1 MPRIQPVVRLQ
12 LAEHLP
18 RPPQHRRR
26 HARQSGDVSGPFT
39 MMETVEQA
47 AGAGGSGNAG
57 KTRIVIVGT
66 QSFAE
71 NRTLPPNNNDAN
83 LELALGSFQWLAGQD
98 ALIAL
103 PPKPDRALPIALTQ
117 QDQSTIIFITAVLM
131 PGLIVFAGFV
141 VWWRRRVFA

>member
-1 MPRIQPVVRLQ
+1 VRIATSSNSAYGIPAIRSNV
-12 LAEHLP
+12 
-18 RPPQHRRR
+18 
-26 HARQSGDVSGPFT
+26 ARQSGDVPGPFT

-47 AGAGGSGNAG
+47 AGAGGSGNSG

-71 NRTLPPNNNDAN
+71 NRTLPPNSNDAN

-103 PPKPDRALPIALTQ
+103 PPKPARSLPLSLTQ
-117 QDQSTIIFITAVLM
+117 DQQSTLIFITVVLM
-131 PGLIVFAGFV
+131 PSLIVLAGVV
-141 VWWRRRVFA
+141 VWWRRRVFV